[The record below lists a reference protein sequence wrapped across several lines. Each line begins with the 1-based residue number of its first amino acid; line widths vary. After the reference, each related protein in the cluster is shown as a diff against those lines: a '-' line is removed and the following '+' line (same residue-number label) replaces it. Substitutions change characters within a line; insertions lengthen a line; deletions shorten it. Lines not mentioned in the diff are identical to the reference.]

1 MRVSTISLRLTFISD
16 AGQPFWQH
24 EKKSNERLLL
34 SVACSTNFK
43 PDATTAMGYTLP
55 YFSQFAVSNTLTTD
69 SAYEVWV
76 IASGGPDWGGC
87 QVWIS
92 IDNATYALAGMIYR
106 GARQGPLT
114 AELPSHPDPDDIS
127 TLSVDLTQS

>member
-69 SAYEVWV
+69 TRLRTGNRSLSRWK
-76 IASGGPDWGGC
+76 I
-87 QVWIS
+87 
-92 IDNATYALAGMIYR
+92 
-106 GARQGPLT
+106 GAPERSRTPNPQIRSLVLYP
-114 AELPSHPDPDDIS
+114 
-127 TLSVDLTQS
+127 